1 MSNYK
6 LRPYN
11 EEDKEKALKLYA
23 ERITYSPRYSSKS
36 DACTSTIHIRWSS
49 ADIKARGIHMNTGK
63 PILTLIAV
71 LADDRHVHVSPA
83 KSTSGRNYT

>member
-11 EEDKEKALKLYA
+11 EEDKEKALKIYA
-23 ERITYSPRYSSKS
+23 ERITYSPRYSSTS
-36 DACTSTIHIRWSS
+36 NACTTNIHIWWSS
-49 ADIKARGIHMNTGK
+49 ADIKARE
-63 PILTLIAV
+63 ILTNIGKSISALFAV
-71 LADDRHVHVSPA
+71 LADYRHVHVSLA